1 MLVILATVI
10 VRVILIS
17 RFFFV
22 SRTEIREISVSRKFH
37 VKRQFGYVKRHNYL
51 VLDIC
56 QVCDHFIIVFAF
68 GVLIRD
74 AQNRITVQ
82 PQLLLIMDPRSPILN
97 LCSWIHDPRFQETS
111 CNYFFHWVGQP
122 ASVKGVLSPSEANAA
137 FCAKGKTST
146 NREKTE
152 VVDYQNQTTTPF
164 VQFLYVWCIELS
176 NTCTWR
182 GSNVIEETIFLNKL
196 WSGQFDCI
204 FDRPYHGFGS
214 HLDEQA
220 TA

>member
-1 MLVILATVI
+1 MCQFINFVI
-10 VRVILIS
+10 VTNALLQNNETAEIGFIGRSPNDIAVVKIRIYKLRNS
-17 RFFFV
+17 RA
-22 SRTEIREISVSRKFH
+22 
-37 VKRQFGYVKRHNYL
+37 YVKT
-51 VLDIC
+51 I
-56 QVCDHFIIVFAF
+56 QEE
-68 GVLIRD
+68 
-74 AQNRITVQ
+74 
-82 PQLLLIMDPRSPILN
+82 RSCIQILY
-97 LCSWIHDPRFQETS
+97 R
-111 CNYFFHWVGQP
+111 YFFHWVGQP

-137 FCAKGKTST
+137 FCAKRKTSA

-152 VVDYQNQTTTPF
+152 VVDYQNQTATPF

>member
-17 RFFFV
+17 RLFFV
-22 SRTEIREISVSRKFH
+22 SRNSRNQRVAKIH

-68 GVLIRD
+68 GVLIRG

-97 LCSWIHDPRFQETS
+97 LCSSIHDPRFQETS

-182 GSNVIEETIFLNKL
+182 GSNVIEETIFLKAAV
-196 WSGQFDCI
+196 WSVRLHI
-204 FDRPYHGFGS
+204 
-214 HLDEQA
+214 
-220 TA
+220 